1 MEAWAL
7 MGARERAVETEQG
20 RDGKW
25 DWKSVESLRILCRGG
40 SYLSGFQQKTDG
52 KHSNGIT
59 NGEMIYDG

>member
-25 DWKSVESLRILCRGG
+25 DWKSVESLRMLCRGG
-40 SYLSGFQQKTDG
+40 RTYQVSSRKQMENIQ
-52 KHSNGIT
+52 
-59 NGEMIYDG
+59 MA